1 MHKILLKFYGFFI
14 GALAISSFF
23 GGIENS
29 VQNHPLSLA
38 FFAVMIVLSL
48 VCWMKSRG
56 VVPNTKILNSESKFS
71 LLNSEETTDYIK
83 QSNS

>member
-1 MHKILLKFYGFFI
+1 MT
-14 GALAISSFF
+14 
-23 GGIENS
+23 
-29 VQNHPLSLA
+29 
-38 FFAVMIVLSL
+38 VLSL